1 MSIPDV
7 ILFLTLAFASSFLQ
21 RVTGFGFG
29 ILLMTVLPYLAPS
42 YAEATAIS
50 GVESC
55 KPSGSEMFDLQ
66 GRKVTGRPAHG
77 VYIINGKK
85 SVIR

>member
-1 MSIPDV
+1 MSVMP
-7 ILFLTLAFASSFLQ
+7 ANKAYLQ
-21 RVTGFGFG
+21 IATADLGSNARRIALNWAG
-29 ILLMTVLPYLAPS
+29 
-42 YAEATAIS
+42 EATAIS
-50 GVESC
+50 GMVDSR
-55 KPSGSEMFDLQ
+55 PSGSECFDMQ